1 MKLYDAMTPNNLR
14 LNVFL
19 KEKGIDPPREK
30 IAVLEGATRTPEFLA
45 INPFGE
51 LPTLVLDNGDILT
64 ESVAICRY
72 FEAVQPTPRLMGDSA
87 YEQALI
93 EMWNRRMEQKIFGP
107 LSEAGR
113 HMFPFFADKME
124 QMPAYAETQIR
135 LFHKNLAWFDSVLE
149 DGRPYVVG
157 DQFSIADI
165 TGMAMLFVCDISEN
179 PIPESLKNVKR
190 WEKTMRERPSFVEIM
205 SQAS

>member
-1 MKLYDAMTPNNLR
+1 MKLYNAMTPNNLR
-14 LNVFL
+14 VNVFL
-19 KEKGIDPPREK
+19 QEKGIEVPLEK
-30 IAVLEGATRTPEFLA
+30 IAVLEGETRTPEYLA

-51 LPTLVLDNGDILT
+51 LPALVLDDGNILT

-72 FEAVQPTPRLMGDSA
+72 FEALQPSPRLMGDSA

-107 LSEAGR
+107 LGEAGR
-113 HMFPFFADKME
+113 HTFAFFADKLE
-124 QMPAYAETQIR
+124 QLPAYAESQIR
-135 LFHKNLAWFDSVLE
+135 LFQKNLAWFDSVLE

-179 PIPESLKNVKR
+179 PISENLKNVKR

-205 SQAS
+205 SRAA